1 MNLNGIQL
9 VAYAASGDEA
19 KFELKDTDVREVAA
33 LDGETL
39 SVRDDEDALVETFVG
54 YAVAAMKVEGD
65 VVRMRATRSVDP
77 QTAEAIAGL
86 EAAIKEVA
94 QDARSAREMAAS
106 AASDVSTYMDAL
118 AGSDDEEA

>member
-19 KFELKDTDVREVAA
+19 KFELKGTDVREVAA

-106 AASDVSTYMDAL
+106 AAGDVSTYMDAL